1 MNKSLVKPVFLLFAI
16 TVLIVSCSKPEA
28 KLQKFTLDGRVQGTY
43 YHIVY
48 YHFDDKA
55 ATQKNLLTQAGI
67 QHGIDSIF
75 KAIDETLSLWN
86 PNSILSKV
94 NENKETLLNQIF
106 IDNFNSAMAFSEL
119 TDGDFDI
126 TVAPLIKAYGFANEK
141 GSKPTDRQAD
151 SLLQYIGYKKVQIKD
166 GKLEKQYPQTQL
178 DFNAIAQGYTT
189 DCISKYL
196 SAHNITSH
204 IVDVG
209 GEVYA
214 SGKKPD
220 GQQWRVAIE
229 QPSDSI
235 NAPRRYNTLV
245 RLENQSIV
253 TSGNYRKYTIENGIK
268 YTHTINPHTG
278 KPAKHS
284 LLSVSVTAPT
294 STEADALATAFMVM
308 GMEKAEQFMVKHPEY
323 QAVFI
328 YCDKDGKTKTK
339 ISETLKSKIETVE

>member
-151 SLLQYIGYKKVQIKD
+151 SLLQYIGYKKVQIKNRR
-166 GKLEKQYPQTQL
+166 LEKQYPQTQL

-235 NAPRRYNTLV
+235 DAPRRYNTLV

>member
-166 GKLEKQYPQTQL
+166 RRLEKQYPQTQL

-235 NAPRRYNTLV
+235 DAPRRYNTLV

-294 STEADALATAFMVM
+294 STDADALATAFMVM
-308 GMEKAEQFMVKHPEY
+308 GMEKAEQFIIKHPEY

>member
-1 MNKSLVKPVFLLFAI
+1 MNKSLVKHIFLLFAI
-16 TVLIVSCSKPEA
+16 SVLVASCSKPEA

-55 ATQKNLLTQAGI
+55 ATKKNLLTQAGI

-94 NENKETLLNQIF
+94 NDNKETLLNQIF

-166 GKLEKQYPQTQL
+166 RKLEKQYPQTQL

-196 SAHNITSH
+196 STHSITSH

-235 NAPRRYNTLV
+235 DAPRRYNTLV

>member
-1 MNKSLVKPVFLLFAI
+1 MNKSLVKPVFLLSAI
-16 TVLIVSCSKPEA
+16 VGLLASCSKPEA

-55 ATQKNLLTQAGI
+55 ATQKNLLTQADI

-141 GSKPTDRQAD
+141 GSKPTDHQAD

-166 GKLEKQYPQTQL
+166 RKLEKQYPQTQL

-196 SAHNITSH
+196 STHSITSH

-214 SGKKPD
+214 SSKKPD

-278 KPAKHS
+278 KPVKHS

-339 ISETLKSKIETVE
+339 ISEALKSKIETIE

>member
-1 MNKSLVKPVFLLFAI
+1 MNKSLAKPIFLLFAI
-16 TVLIVSCSKPEA
+16 AVLIVSCSKPEA

-55 ATQKNLLTQAGI
+55 ATQKNLPTQAGI

-86 PNSILSKV
+86 PNSILNKV
-94 NENKETLLNQIF
+94 NDNKETLLNQIF
-106 IDNFNSAMAFSEL
+106 IDNFNSAMAFSAL

-166 GKLEKQYPQTQL
+166 RKLEKQYPQTQL

-196 SAHNITSH
+196 STHSITSH

-214 SGKKPD
+214 SGKNPD

-229 QPSDSI
+229 QPS
-235 NAPRRYNTLV
+235 
-245 RLENQSIV
+245 
-253 TSGNYRKYTIENGIK
+253 
-268 YTHTINPHTG
+268 
-278 KPAKHS
+278 
-284 LLSVSVTAPT
+284 
-294 STEADALATAFMVM
+294 
-308 GMEKAEQFMVKHPEY
+308 
-323 QAVFI
+323 
-328 YCDKDGKTKTK
+328 
-339 ISETLKSKIETVE
+339 

>member
-1 MNKSLVKPVFLLFAI
+1 MNKSLVKSVFLLFAI

-196 SAHNITSH
+196 STHSITSH

>member
-196 SAHNITSH
+196 STHSITSH

-235 NAPRRYNTLV
+235 DAPRRYNTLV

-294 STEADALATAFMVM
+294 STDADALATAFMVM
-308 GMEKAEQFMVKHPEY
+308 GMEKAEQFIIKHPEY

>member
-119 TDGDFDI
+119 TDGDFE
-126 TVAPLIKAYGFANEK
+126 VADLSTLLDLLAGDFAA
-141 GSKPTDRQAD
+141 GVAWAALASIAGAD
-151 SLLQYIGYKKVQIKD
+151 QVAS
-166 GKLEKQYPQTQL
+166 
-178 DFNAIAQGYTT
+178 AI
-189 DCISKYL
+189 
-196 SAHNITSH
+196 
-204 IVDVG
+204 
-209 GEVYA
+209 
-214 SGKKPD
+214 
-220 GQQWRVAIE
+220 
-229 QPSDSI
+229 
-235 NAPRRYNTLV
+235 
-245 RLENQSIV
+245 
-253 TSGNYRKYTIENGIK
+253 
-268 YTHTINPHTG
+268 
-278 KPAKHS
+278 
-284 LLSVSVTAPT
+284 
-294 STEADALATAFMVM
+294 ADALDEVSEVARGVRTA
-308 GMEKAEQFMVKHPEY
+308 
-323 QAVFI
+323 
-328 YCDKDGKTKTK
+328 D
-339 ISETLKSKIETVE
+339 

>member
-55 ATQKNLLTQAGI
+55 ATQKNLPTQAGI

-151 SLLQYIGYKKVQIKD
+151 SLLQYIGYKKVQIKNRR
-166 GKLEKQYPQTQL
+166 LEKQYPQTQL

-235 NAPRRYNTLV
+235 DAPRRYNTLV

>member
-235 NAPRRYNTLV
+235 DAPRQYNTLI
-245 RLENQSIV
+245 RLENKSIV

-328 YCDKDGKTKTK
+328 YCDEDGKTKTK
-339 ISETLKSKIETVE
+339 ISEALKSKIETVE

>member
-1 MNKSLVKPVFLLFAI
+1 MNKSLAKPIFLLFAI
-16 TVLIVSCSKPEA
+16 AVLIVSCSKPEA

-55 ATQKNLLTQAGI
+55 ATKKNLLTQADI

-94 NENKETLLNQIF
+94 NDNKETLLNQIF
-106 IDNFNSAMAFSEL
+106 IDNFNSAMAFSAL

-141 GSKPTDRQAD
+141 GSKPTGRQSD

-166 GKLEKQYPQTQL
+166 RKLEKQYPQTQL

-196 SAHNITSH
+196 SAHSITSH

-235 NAPRRYNTLV
+235 DAPRQYNTLI

-328 YCDKDGKTKTK
+328 YCDEDGKTKTK
-339 ISETLKSKIETVE
+339 ISEALKSKIETIE

>member
-55 ATQKNLLTQAGI
+55 ATKKNLLTQAGI

-235 NAPRRYNTLV
+235 DAPRRYNTLI

>member
-166 GKLEKQYPQTQL
+166 RKLEKQYPQTQL

-196 SAHNITSH
+196 SAHSITSH

-235 NAPRRYNTLV
+235 DAPRQYNTLI

-308 GMEKAEQFMVKHPEY
+308 GIEKAEQFMVKHPEY

>member
-235 NAPRRYNTLV
+235 DAPRQYNTLI
-245 RLENQSIV
+245 RLENKSIV

>member
-94 NENKETLLNQIF
+94 NDNKETLLNQIF

-151 SLLQYIGYKKVQIKD
+151 SLLQYIGYKKVQIKNRR
-166 GKLEKQYPQTQL
+166 LEKQYPQTQL

-235 NAPRRYNTLV
+235 DAPRRYNTLV

-278 KPAKHS
+278 KPAKHT

>member
-1 MNKSLVKPVFLLFAI
+1 MNKSLVKPIFLLFSIA
-16 TVLIVSCSKPEA
+16 VLIVSCSKTEA

-141 GSKPTDRQAD
+141 GSKPTDRQSD

-166 GKLEKQYPQTQL
+166 RKLEKQYPQTQL

-235 NAPRRYNTLV
+235 DAPRRYNTLV

>member
-1 MNKSLVKPVFLLFAI
+1 MNKPLAKPIFLLFTTI
-16 TVLIVSCSKPEA
+16 ILFVSCSKPEA
-28 KLQKFTLDGRVQGTY
+28 KLQKFTLNGRVQGTY

-48 YHFDDKA
+48 YHFNDEIAILKHM
-55 ATQKNLLTQAGI
+55 LTQADI

-86 PNSILSKV
+86 PNSILSKI
-94 NENKETLLNQIF
+94 NANKETSLNQIF
-106 IDNFNSAMAFSEL
+106 IDNFNAAMAFSEL

-141 GSKPTDRQAD
+141 GNKPTDRQTD
-151 SLLQYIGYKKVQIKD
+151 SLLQYIGYKKVQIKN
-166 GKLEKQYPQTQL
+166 GILEKQHPQTQL

-196 SAHNITSH
+196 STHSITSH

-229 QPSDSI
+229 QPCDSL
-235 NAPRRYNTLV
+235 NAPRQYNTLIK
-245 RLENQSIV
+245 LENQSVV

-278 KPAKHS
+278 KPVKHT
-284 LLSVSVTAPT
+284 LLSVSVVAST

-308 GMEKAEQFMVKHPEY
+308 GMGKAEQFIAKHPQY

-339 ISETLKSKIETVE
+339 VSQALHPKIETIN

>member
-55 ATQKNLLTQAGI
+55 ATKKNLLTQAGI

-196 SAHNITSH
+196 SAHSITSH

-235 NAPRRYNTLV
+235 DAPRRYNTLV

-294 STEADALATAFMVM
+294 STDADALATAFMVM
-308 GMEKAEQFMVKHPEY
+308 GMEKAEQFIIKHPEY

-339 ISETLKSKIETVE
+339 ISEMLKSEIETVE

>member
-1 MNKSLVKPVFLLFAI
+1 MNKPLAKPIFLLFTTI
-16 TVLIVSCSKPEA
+16 ILVVSCSKPEA
-28 KLQKFTLDGRVQGTY
+28 KLQKFTLNGRVQGTY

-48 YHFDDKA
+48 YHFNDEIAILKHM
-55 ATQKNLLTQAGI
+55 LTQADI

-86 PNSILSKV
+86 PNSILNKV
-94 NENKETLLNQIF
+94 NDNKETLLNQIF
-106 IDNFNSAMAFSEL
+106 IDNFNSAIAFSEL

-141 GSKPTDRQAD
+141 GSKPTDRQSD
-151 SLLQYIGYKKVQIKD
+151 SLLQYIGYKKVQIKNR
-166 GKLEKQYPQTQL
+166 KLEKQYPQTQL

-196 SAHNITSH
+196 STHSITSH

-235 NAPRRYNTLV
+235 DAPRQYNTLI

-278 KPAKHS
+278 KPVKHT
-284 LLSVSVTAPT
+284 LLSVSVVAST

-308 GMEKAEQFMVKHPEY
+308 GMGKAEQFIAKHPQY

-328 YCDKDGKTKTK
+328 YCDKNGKTKTK
-339 ISETLKSKIETVE
+339 VSQALHPKIETIN

>member
-1 MNKSLVKPVFLLFAI
+1 MNKSLAKPIFLLFI
-16 TVLIVSCSKPEA
+16 ISVLIASCSKPEA

-55 ATQKNLLTQAGI
+55 ATKKNLLTQADI

-94 NENKETLLNQIF
+94 NDNKETLLNQIF
-106 IDNFNSAMAFSEL
+106 IDNFNSAMAFSAL

-141 GSKPTDRQAD
+141 GNKPTDRQAD

-166 GKLEKQYPQTQL
+166 KKLEKQYPQTQL

-196 SAHNITSH
+196 STHSITSH

-235 NAPRRYNTLV
+235 DAPRQYNTLV

>member
-235 NAPRRYNTLV
+235 DAPRQYNTLI
-245 RLENQSIV
+245 RLENKSIV

-268 YTHTINPHTG
+268 YTHPITPHTG

-284 LLSVSVTAPT
+284 LLSVSVTAPP

-328 YCDKDGKTKTK
+328 YCDEDGKTKTK
-339 ISETLKSKIETVE
+339 ISEALKSKIETVE

>member
-196 SAHNITSH
+196 STHSITSH